1 MTSSNTDSTNGS
13 ILLLT
18 VVVAISLVAHYLSI
32 PVVPAQVTNWQET
45 TIVADQHM
53 SLDSL

>member
-1 MTSSNTDSTNGS
+1 MLIT
-13 ILLLT
+13 LPLT
-18 VVVAISLVAHYLSI
+18 VVAAISLVAHYLSI